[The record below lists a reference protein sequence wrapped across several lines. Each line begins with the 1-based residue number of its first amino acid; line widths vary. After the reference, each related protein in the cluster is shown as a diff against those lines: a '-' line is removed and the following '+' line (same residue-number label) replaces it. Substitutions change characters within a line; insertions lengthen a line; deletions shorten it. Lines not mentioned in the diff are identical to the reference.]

1 MKELEYPFESD
12 VILSSRKRLRRTL
25 LGDGQKRIN
34 KKIAVLGGS
43 TTSDVIKTAELFLL
57 NDGIECEFFESE
69 YNRWWQDAV
78 FGTPELEEFTPD
90 VIYIHTNWRN
100 VEGFFPSIG
109 GKSAKECVEECMA
122 HFTKAWE
129 SLSERF
135 NCPII
140 QNNVELP
147 PYRMMGNRECWD
159 NNGTVRFI
167 NELNDAFADYA
178 ASHKDFYI
186 HDISYTAAAYGLDK
200 WHDLQAWYMY
210 KLSMALEAIP
220 YVSYGMTRI
229 VKSIFGKNK
238 KTVVLDLDNTLWGG
252 VVGDDGVEGIQIGRE
267 NAEAECFEEF
277 QKYLKKFNSMG
288 VMLTV
293 ASKND
298 HENAIAGLNHPEGIL
313 RPDDFIVIK
322 ANWETKDRNI
332 VNTADEMNLGVD
344 SFVFIDDNPT
354 ERALVSRSVKG
365 ISVPEVTTPDS
376 YIHILDRSGFFEVT
390 AFSADD
396 VHRNDMYKANSQR
409 AQKQTEFADYGEYLL
424 SLDMQAEILPFSPV
438 YIPRITQLTNK
449 SNQFNLT
456 TRRYTQ
462 PQIEEAANDENCI
475 TLYGKLAD
483 IYGDNGVVSV
493 VIADTCGN
501 IADVKLWLMS
511 CRVLK
516 KDMEYAMLD
525 TLVETCRKKGIEAII
540 GHYYPTPKNG
550 MVKGLF
556 ADFGFEKL
564 SEDEAGNTEWRLD
577 INGYANKNRYIKVNS
592 EETEKEITNV

>member
-1 MKELEYPFESD
+1 MKELEYPFDSD
-12 VILSSRKRLRRTL
+12 EILSSRKRLRRTL
-25 LGDGQKRIN
+25 LADGQKRIN

-43 TTSDVIKTAELFLL
+43 TTSDVIKITELFLL
-57 NDGIECEFFESE
+57 NEGIQCEFFESE

-78 FGTPELEEFTPD
+78 FGTSELEEFAPD
-90 VIYIHTNWRN
+90 IIYIHTNWRN
-100 VEGFFPSIG
+100 VESFFPSIN
-109 GKSAKECVEECMA
+109 GKDSKTCTEECFA
-122 HFTKAWE
+122 HFAKAWE
-129 SLSERF
+129 SLYSRF
-135 NCPII
+135 HCPII

-147 PYRMMGNRECWD
+147 PYRIMGNRDCWD
-159 NNGTVRFI
+159 EHGTVRFI
-167 NELNDAFADYA
+167 NSLNAAFADYA
-178 ASHKDFYI
+178 KERKDFYI
-186 HDISYTAAAYGLDK
+186 HDIAYTAAAYGLDK

-210 KLSMALEAIP
+210 KLGMSLEAVP
-220 YVSYGMTRI
+220 NVSYGVSRI

-277 QKYLKKFNSMG
+277 QKYLKKLSGMG

-298 HENAIAGLNHPEGIL
+298 YENAIAGLNHPEGIL

-344 SFVFIDDNPT
+344 SFVFVDDNPT

-365 ISVPEVTTPDS
+365 IAVLDVTTPDS
-376 YIHILDRSGFFEVT
+376 YIHLLDRSGFFETT
-390 AFSADD
+390 AFSSDD
-396 VHRNDMYKANSQR
+396 IKRNDMYKANSQR
-409 AQKQTEFADYGEYLL
+409 AQKQTEFADYGEYLK
-424 SLDMQAEILPFSPV
+424 SLDMRAEILPFSPV

-456 TRRYTQ
+456 TKRYTQ
-462 PQIEEAANDENCI
+462 MQIEEAASSGDHI
-475 TLYGKLAD
+475 TLYGKLTD
-483 IYGDNGVVSV
+483 MYGDNGVVSV
-493 VIADTCGN
+493 VIAKIEGN
-501 IADVKLWLMS
+501 IADIQLWLMS

-525 TLVETCRKKGIEAII
+525 TLAATCLQNGVDTIV
-540 GHYYPTPKNG
+540 GHYYPTAKNG
-550 MVKGLF
+550 MVKTLF
-556 ADFGFEKL
+556 GDFGFEKTQ
-564 SEDEAGNTEWRLD
+564 EDDLGNTEWCLN
-577 INGYANKNRYIKVNS
+577 ISNYKNKNRYIKVN
-592 EETEKEITNV
+592 ENEVEKEIENV